1 MRIIALYVMS
11 KNGISEENLNKLVTH
26 AEILPQEKQTVA
38 NLTHLGINVVVDVS
52 MKKNDQ
58 IALLLIYIKYKNQFN
73 FFFFSYM

>member
-38 NLTHLGINVVVDVS
+38 NLAHLGINVVVDVS
-52 MKKNDQ
+52 LK
-58 IALLLIYIKYKNQFN
+58 IKFILHGSE
-73 FFFFSYM
+73 FL